1 MSVLKTK
8 QTQNVIQM
16 KFKSILGLAL
26 ITFFSVSFSQAQG
39 VDIAG
44 LFDKA
49 VNLQDKGDN
58 KAFGNALSAATNAL
72 ETEAKSSKTDFASK
86 MLGQTSVLKK
96 MIPMA
101 SKGMVKKGPLQ
112 KVVSTVKMLIG
123 ANQISSM
130 LGGGGSLIG
139 KAAGLKSNLGLMKMG
154 MSALGGGSKQD
165 KLGSMI
171 GSAMGN
177 VDLLG
182 KGGLAAKKA
191 EPALKN
197 QLGGIMNLAKG
208 LL

>member
-1 MSVLKTK
+1 
-8 QTQNVIQM
+8 M
-16 KFKSILGLAL
+16 KLKSILGLVL
-26 ITFFSVSFSQAQG
+26 FTFLSTGISQAQD

-58 KAFGNALSAATNAL
+58 KAFGNALSMATNAL
-72 ETEAKSSKTDFASK
+72 ETEGKVSKTGFASK
-86 MLGQTSVLKK
+86 ILGQVGVLKK
-96 MIPMA
+96 MLPMA
-101 SKGMVKKGPLQ
+101 SKGMVKAGPLQ
-112 KVVSTVKMLIG
+112 KIISTVKMLIG
-123 ANQISSM
+123 ANKISSM

-139 KAAGLKSNLGLMKMG
+139 KAAGLKSNLGLMKIG
-154 MSALGGGSKQD
+154 MSALGGGSQQD
-165 KLGSMI
+165 KLGSLI

-182 KGGLAAKKA
+182 KGGFAAKKA
-191 EPALKN
+191 EPALKT

>member
-1 MSVLKTK
+1 MRL
-8 QTQNVIQM
+8 
-16 KFKSILGLAL
+16 KSILGLVL
-26 ITFFSVSFSQAQG
+26 FTFLSVGISQAQG

-49 VNLQDKGDN
+49 VNLQGKGDN
-58 KAFGNALSAATNAL
+58 KAFGNALSMATNAL

-86 MLGQTSVLKK
+86 MLGQASLLKK

-101 SKGMVKKGPLQ
+101 SKGMVKQEPLQ
-112 KVVSTVKMLIG
+112 KIVSTVKMLIG
-123 ANQISSM
+123 ANKISSM

-154 MSALGGGSKQD
+154 MSALGGGSQQD
-165 KLGSMI
+165 KLGSLI
-171 GSAMGN
+171 GSAMGS

-182 KGGLAAKKA
+182 KGGLVAKKA
-191 EPALKN
+191 EPTLKT
-197 QLGGIMNLAKG
+197 QLGGIMSLAKG

>member
-1 MSVLKTK
+1 
-8 QTQNVIQM
+8 M
-16 KFKSILGLAL
+16 KFKSILGLVLVAFL
-26 ITFFSVSFSQAQG
+26 SVNSSKAQS

-58 KAFGNALSAATNAL
+58 KAFGSALSMATNAL
-72 ETEAKSSKTDFASK
+72 ETEAKASKSDFSSK
-86 MLGQTSVLKK
+86 MLGQVGVLNK

-123 ANQISSM
+123 ANKISNM

-139 KAAGLKSNLGLMKMG
+139 QAAGLKSNLGLMKMG
-154 MSALGGGSKQD
+154 MSALGGGSQQD

-182 KGGLAAKKA
+182 KGGLTAKKT
-191 EPALKN
+191 EPALKK

-208 LL
+208 ML